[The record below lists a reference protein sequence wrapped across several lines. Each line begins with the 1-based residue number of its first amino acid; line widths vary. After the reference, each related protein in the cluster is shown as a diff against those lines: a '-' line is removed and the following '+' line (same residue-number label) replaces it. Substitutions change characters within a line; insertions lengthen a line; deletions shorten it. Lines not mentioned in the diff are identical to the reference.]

1 MTAEAAQVERLIPYL
16 YSLDARAASERLI
29 ALEGEAVEPLLRVV
43 SGEYPLPD
51 LTKTQAVEID
61 GVLLACVGTDA
72 GANADAAR
80 ERAAY
85 ILGDIGDARAVDTL
99 IAAHAKETE
108 RHAKLAMA
116 RALGQI
122 GDARVVDTLI
132 AALAA
137 PAWTPHYRVLVDD
150 LARLGGERAIE
161 PLIRQVQREGY
172 SYGSA
177 AQAARALLAHQND
190 PRVVDGLIGGLRV
203 DAEFAT
209 LEAVI
214 AVLGEIGGRKAAQG
228 LLTLVNAMTALPAE
242 RWDEREENLSET
254 DQGVTFHIL
263 KTEFRDAV
271 KAIRRCG
278 DAETS
283 AALDTALAGTAA
295 WVKSAE

>member
-1 MTAEAAQVERLIPYL
+1 MTAQAERLIPYL

-29 ALEGEAVEPLLRVV
+29 ALGAAAVEPLMRVV

-51 LTKTQAVEID
+51 LTKVQAVEID
-61 GVLLACVGTDA
+61 GVLLECVGTDA

-99 IAAHAKETE
+99 IAAHAKEAE

-116 RALGQI
+116 RALGRI
-122 GDARVVDTLI
+122 GDARAVDTLI

-137 PAWTPHYRVLVDD
+137 PAWTPHYRYLVDD

-161 PLIRQVQREGY
+161 PLIRQMQREGY

-177 AQAARALLAHQND
+177 AQAARALLAYKD
-190 PRVVDGLIGGLRV
+190 DARVLDGLIDGLRIEG
-203 DAEFAT
+203 EFAT
-209 LEAVI
+209 QEAVI
-214 AVLGEIGGRKAAQG
+214 GALGEIGGAKAAQA
-228 LLTLVNAMTALPAE
+228 LLKLVNAMIALPAE

-254 DQGVTFHIL
+254 DQGVIFHML
-263 KTEFRDAV
+263 KTGFRDAV
-271 KAIRRCG
+271 KAIRRIG
-278 DAETS
+278 DAETR
-283 AALDTALAGTAA
+283 AALEQALAGAAA
-295 WVKSAE
+295 WVGNAEL